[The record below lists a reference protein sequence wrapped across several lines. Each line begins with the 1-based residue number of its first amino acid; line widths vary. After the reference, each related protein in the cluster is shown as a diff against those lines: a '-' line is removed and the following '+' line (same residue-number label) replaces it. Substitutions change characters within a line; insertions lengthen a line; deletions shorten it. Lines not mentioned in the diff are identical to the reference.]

1 MNKTKKES
9 NYILVMI
16 IYLAGIFMG
25 AIDTG
30 IVTPARTVIQ
40 SNLGVNEQTGIWMI
54 TIYTLAYAT
63 SIPIMGKLADKYGR
77 KYIYLTS
84 IFLFGLGSL
93 FCGLSQDFGSFNLLL
108 IARVVQALGGGGI
121 VPVATAEFGTTF
133 PEEKRG
139 LALGLVGGVYGIAN
153 IFGASAGSAVLDI
166 FGTNNWQFIF
176 YINLPITVFILIAG
190 FIALRNTKVP
200 DTSKIDF
207 SGIFTLTIMI
217 LSLLYSLKNL
227 DFFDF
232 STITNKDVLPFLILF
247 LVLIPLFIFIEKRAE
262 DPVMNLSYFTN
273 KDIVL
278 TLIISTLTGV
288 IIMGM
293 IFVPQ
298 FCENSMKIA
307 TGSGGYFVIILGL
320 FAGLGAPV
328 SGKLIDKFGAKLIL
342 GFGFIISI
350 VGSLFLAFFA
360 TNHPSLFSVVV
371 SLILIGIGVG
381 FTMGTPLNY
390 MMLSHTKESESNSAL
405 ATLSLVRS
413 IGTAVAPAIMVGF
426 IAHAGANI
434 QDEIMKDMPDKIS
447 IPKLPYADEIT
458 KEFDDLKSNSQM
470 KDKLKDMDMPD
481 LTSMETVNIDFDNKD
496 SDYKISDDLIELM
509 KNSDVTTITENSKI
523 MSKAMFD
530 ETTPEVIGEIQG
542 GIQKGVDGI
551 DKGIN
556 SLDKSIDELNTGYN
570 KLSNAYEQINT
581 GYDKLSTAYTK
592 VNSAYNK
599 MNDAYIKA
607 DKAMKDAIK
616 NNKNSKYNMKGM
628 KNNSY
633 STVGATYSNNKSSMK
648 TKTKYENISSESKM
662 PNMEKMP
669 ANMTTM
675 TSKLDDMKKQVNT
688 MKSKMD
694 DMKSQMNTMKAQSNK
709 MKSQLD
715 SMKSALTSMK
725 ETSTSMKSLKEK
737 MIVLKNSIP
746 NAFEEG
752 EKSYL
757 KEIDKRSDK
766 IENTFQSVLNKGFKN
781 VYLTT
786 AVASIL
792 GLFLLFFYND
802 KSKKVNEN

>member
-1 MNKTKKES
+1 MSKTKKES
-9 NYILVMI
+9 SYVLVMI

-40 SNLGVNEQTGIWMI
+40 TNLGVNEQTGIWMI
-54 TIYTLAYAT
+54 TIYTLAYAA

-93 FCGLSQDFGSFNLLL
+93 FCGLSQDFANFNLLL
-108 IARVVQALGGGGI
+108 VARVVQALGGGGI

-139 LALGLVGGVYGIAN
+139 MALGLVGGVYGIAN

-217 LSLLYSLKNL
+217 LSLLYGLKNL
-227 DFFDF
+227 DFFNI
-232 STITNKDVLPFLILF
+232 STIKNSDVLPFLLIF
-247 LVLIPLFIFIEKRAE
+247 LVLIPLFIFLENRSE

-320 FAGLGAPV
+320 FAGVGAPV

-342 GFGFIISI
+342 GFGFVVSI
-350 VGSLFLAFFA
+350 VGSLFLAFVA
-360 TNHPSLFSVVV
+360 TNNPSTFTVIL

-426 IAHAGANI
+426 IAHAGSNI
-434 QDEIMKDMPDKIS
+434 QDEIMKDMPDKIT
-447 IPKLPYADEIT
+447 IPKLPYAEDIT
-458 KEFDDLKSNSQM
+458 KEFNDLKSNSQM
-470 KDKLKDMDMPD
+470 KEKLKNMEMPD
-481 LTSMETVNIDFDNKD
+481 LDSMETVNIDFDKKD
-496 SDYKISDDLIELM
+496 SDFEIPDDVVELM
-509 KNSDVTTITENSKI
+509 KNSDVTTITANSKV
-523 MSKAMFD
+523 MAKTMFD
-530 ETTPEVIGEIQG
+530 ETTPEVIDDIQG
-542 GIQKGVDGI
+542 GIQKGADGV

-556 SLDKSIDELNTGYN
+556 SLDKSIDKLSTGYDKLSSAYKQINTGYN
-570 KLSNAYEQINT
+570 KLS
-581 GYDKLSTAYTK
+581 TAYTK
-592 VNSAYNK
+592 IDSAYTQMNNAYTKAEKSMKMAMKSGSQNNMPSKYKNSA
-599 MNDAYIKA
+599 MKA
-607 DKAMKDAIK
+607 QRDK
-616 NNKNSKYNMKGM
+616 
-628 KNNSY
+628 
-633 STVGATYSNNKSSMK
+633 MK
-648 TKTKYENISSESKM
+648 T
-662 PNMEKMP
+662 
-669 ANMTTM
+669 
-675 TSKLDDMKKQVNT
+675 
-688 MKSKMD
+688 
-694 DMKSQMNTMKAQSNK
+694 QMNTMKTEKDK
-709 MKSQLD
+709 MKSQINE
-715 SMKSALTSMK
+715 METALKSMK
-725 ETSTSMKSLKEK
+725 ESSKSMRTLKDK
-737 MIVLKNSIP
+737 MVVLKNSIP
-746 NAFEEG
+746 DAFADG

-786 AVASIL
+786 GIASIL
-792 GLFLLFFYND
+792 GLFLLLFYND
-802 KSKKVNEN
+802 KRKEISDN

>member
-25 AIDTG
+25 ALDTG

-350 VGSLFLAFFA
+350 VGSLFLSFFA

-523 MSKAMFD
+523 MAKAMFD

-599 MNDAYIKA
+599 MNDSYIKA

-648 TKTKYENISSESKM
+648 TKAKYENISSESKM

-694 DMKSQMNTMKAQSNK
+694 YMKSQMNTMKAQSNK

-715 SMKSALTSMK
+715 SMESALTSMK
-725 ETSTSMKSLKEK
+725 ETSTSMKSLKDK
-737 MIVLKNSIP
+737 MVVLKNSIP
-746 NAFEEG
+746 GAFEEG

-757 KEIDKRSDK
+757 KEIDKRRDK

-802 KSKKVNEN
+802 KSKKINEN